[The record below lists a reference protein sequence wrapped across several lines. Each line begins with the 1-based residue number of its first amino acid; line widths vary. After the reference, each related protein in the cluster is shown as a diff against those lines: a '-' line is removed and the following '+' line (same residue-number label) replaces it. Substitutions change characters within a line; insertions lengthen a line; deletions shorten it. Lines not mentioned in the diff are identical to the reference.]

1 MTCRLR
7 KNCGSGY
14 TKTCDTVQAKEITTA
29 MKQLQEDRNAQ
40 IAKLFPPLVPE
51 VTAPVQNQMVKVI
64 QRTEPP
70 DFSNSLVSTSM
81 RR

>member
-1 MTCRLR
+1 MSCRLR

-14 TKTCDTVQAKEITTA
+14 TKACDTEQAKETVAA
-29 MKQLQEDRNAQ
+29 MKRLQEDRDAQ
-40 IAKLFPPLVPE
+40 VAKLFPPL
-51 VTAPVQNQMVKVI
+51 TQTVKVI

-81 RR
+81 R

>member
-1 MTCRLR
+1 MSCRLR

-14 TKTCDTVQAKEITTA
+14 TKSCDTEQAKETIAA
-29 MKQLQEDRNAQ
+29 MKRLQEDRDAQ
-40 IAKLFPPLVPE
+40 VAKLFPPLAQTV
-51 VTAPVQNQMVKVI
+51 NVI

-70 DFSNSLVSTSM
+70 DFSNSLVSTSI

>member
-1 MTCRLR
+1 MSCRLR

-14 TKTCDTVQAKEITTA
+14 TKACDTEQAKETVAA
-29 MKQLQEDRNAQ
+29 MKRLQEDRDAQ
-40 IAKLFPPLVPE
+40 ITKLFPPL
-51 VTAPVQNQMVKVI
+51 APIQKDFQVVKVI

-81 RR
+81 R